1 MNEHFT
7 IDKRFIYLIAL
18 VGLAA
23 ISRLIPHPPNVTPV
37 AAMALFGG
45 AAFADRRLAFLL
57 PAVALLLSD
66 LIIGFHSQML
76 IVYGCFAVTVGFGL
90 YLRARPGFIALGVVT
105 LGSSLLFFLAT
116 NFGVW
121 LLDGL
126 YAHTLN
132 GLVSCYVAALPFF
145 RNSLLGN
152 AFYVVLLFGLS
163 GLLSLRADSRLAPA
177 G

>member
-1 MNEHFT
+1 MNQNFH
-7 IDKRFIYLIAL
+7 IDKRLVYLIAL

-45 AAFADRRLAFLL
+45 AAFADRRLAFLA
-57 PAVALLLSD
+57 PAAALLLSD
-66 LIIGFHSQML
+66 LLLGFHSQML
-76 IVYGCFAVTVGFGL
+76 IVYACFAVTVVFGL
-90 YLRARPGFIALGVVT
+90 CLRGRPGFVALGAVT

-126 YAHTLN
+126 YAQTLA

-152 AFYVVLLFGLS
+152 AFYVLLLFGLA
-163 GLLSLRADSRLAPA
+163 GMLPTHRRGHLAPT

>member
-1 MNEHFT
+1 MNHHFNV
-7 IDKRFIYLIAL
+7 DKRVIYLLAL

-23 ISRLIPHPPNVTPV
+23 ISRLIPHPPNVTPI

-45 AAFADRRLAFLL
+45 AAFADRRLAFLA
-57 PAVALLLSD
+57 PAAALLLSD
-66 LIIGFHSQML
+66 LLLGFHSQMWV
-76 IVYGCFAVTVGFGL
+76 VYGCFAVTVGLGL
-90 YLRARPGFIALGVVT
+90 YLRGRPGFLALGAVT

-126 YAHTLN
+126 YAETLE
-132 GLVSCYVAALPFF
+132 GLISCYVAALPFF

-152 AFYVVLLFGLS
+152 AFYVLLLFGLA
-163 GLLSLRADSRLAPA
+163 GMLPIHRRGHLAHA
-177 G
+177 S